1 MKYYEIRRIAIDNSS
16 WTALTPPIDC
26 TQVRVTLGSDP
37 NNLRIRTDAA
47 DSTTEK
53 LIAAGFELTVAAN
66 PGAAI
71 IPFQAGVTLFW
82 MQALA
87 GTGPAI
93 VEFVR

>member
-1 MKYYEIRRIAIDNSS
+1 VKYYEIRRIVIDNAT

-26 TQVRVTLGSDP
+26 TSVRITLGSDP
-37 NNLRIRTDAA
+37 SNLRIRTDSADAA
-47 DSTTEK
+47 TEK
-53 LIAAGFELTVAAN
+53 IIAAGFELTVASN
-66 PGAAI
+66 PGAAS

-82 MQALA
+82 MQALS